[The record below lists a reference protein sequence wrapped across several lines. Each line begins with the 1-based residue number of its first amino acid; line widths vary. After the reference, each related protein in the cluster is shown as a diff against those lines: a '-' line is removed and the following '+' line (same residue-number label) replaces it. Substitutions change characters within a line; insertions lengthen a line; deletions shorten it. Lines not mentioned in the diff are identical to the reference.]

1 MANSKKL
8 SNWYQVIAMLFTF
21 NLASI
26 TLASQRCLCPVARA
40 YLRYGLHTGVVNNV
54 SIT

>member
-26 TLASQRCLCPVARA
+26 TLASQRCFYVPLLGR
-40 YLRYGLHTGVVNNV
+40 
-54 SIT
+54 I